1 MRRARCAARRPR
13 ASWFR
18 TSAVALA
25 PGPPPAAARSSFLK
39 RVRLTEPVAR
49 RAAPGAPSALLH
61 LPPMN
66 SSRTHAVAAALL
78 AAAAALILGSCTTRV
93 LGIDRDD
100 TVPGPGPNG
109 KPMRTVTDEA
119 VGLPPAANAPI
130 YPLTA
135 RVAVNDNYFG
145 TKVEDPYRWLENLDS
160 PQVHQ
165 WVLSENGVSQ
175 PQLASLPQR
184 PWLKNRL
191 TQLWSYE
198 RYDLPVHRGAHYF
211 YLHNDGAQN
220 QSVLYVTERLD
231 GPGRVL
237 FDPNAARADATV
249 SLSEFH
255 PSEQGELV
263 AYAVS

>member
-49 RAAPGAPSALLH
+49 RGAPSALLH

-100 TVPGPGPNG
+100 TVP
-109 KPMRTVTDEA
+109 
-119 VGLPPAANAPI
+119 
-130 YPLTA
+130 
-135 RVAVNDNYFG
+135 
-145 TKVEDPYRWLENLDS
+145 
-160 PQVHQ
+160 
-165 WVLSENGVSQ
+165 
-175 PQLASLPQR
+175 
-184 PWLKNRL
+184 
-191 TQLWSYE
+191 
-198 RYDLPVHRGAHYF
+198 
-211 YLHNDGAQN
+211 
-220 QSVLYVTERLD
+220 
-231 GPGRVL
+231 
-237 FDPNAARADATV
+237 
-249 SLSEFH
+249 
-255 PSEQGELV
+255 
-263 AYAVS
+263 